1 MSITTNTTTTVTV
14 GRLTIASPAGR
25 SAELLCFCK
34 FNDANSGLAQ
44 AR

>member
-1 MSITTNTTTTVTV
+1 MSITKKNSETVTV
-14 GRLTIASPAGR
+14 GRLTMSSPAGR

-34 FNDANSGLAQ
+34 SYDAIPGFAQ

>member
-1 MSITTNTTTTVTV
+1 MSITQKTTATVTV

-34 FNDANSGLAQ
+34 SYDANPGFAQ

>member
-1 MSITTNTTTTVTV
+1 MSIEKNTTETLTI

-34 FNDANSGLAQ
+34 SSDANPGFAQ

>member
-1 MSITTNTTTTVTV
+1 MSTTKNTTETVTV

-25 SAELLCFCK
+25 SAELMCFCK
-34 FNDANSGLAQ
+34 SYDANPGFAQ

>member
-1 MSITTNTTTTVTV
+1 MSSTTQTSATVTV
-14 GRLTIASPAGR
+14 GRLTIASPVGR

-34 FNDANSGLAQ
+34 SYDTNPGFAQ

>member
-1 MSITTNTTTTVTV
+1 MSITTTTSTTVTV

-25 SAELLCFCK
+25 SAEMLCFCK
-34 FNDANSGLAQ
+34 SYDANPGFAQ

>member
-1 MSITTNTTTTVTV
+1 MSITKQTSETVTV

-25 SAELLCFCK
+25 SAELLCFCRSY
-34 FNDANSGLAQ
+34 DAIPGFAQ

>member
-1 MSITTNTTTTVTV
+1 MSITNKTTATVTV

-25 SAELLCFCK
+25 SAEMLCFCMSS
-34 FNDANSGLAQ
+34 DAKPLFAQ

>member
-1 MSITTNTTTTVTV
+1 MSIATNTTETATI

-34 FNDANSGLAQ
+34 SRDADSGF
-44 AR
+44 ARVR

>member
-1 MSITTNTTTTVTV
+1 MTTTKKASTTVTV

-25 SAELLCFCK
+25 SAEMLCFCVSS
-34 FNDANSGLAQ
+34 DANPAFAQ

>member
-1 MSITTNTTTTVTV
+1 MSITKKTSETVTV

-34 FNDANSGLAQ
+34 SSDAIPGFAQ

>member
-1 MSITTNTTTTVTV
+1 MSIAKNTTKTVTV

-25 SAELLCFCK
+25 AAELLCFCK
-34 FNDANSGLAQ
+34 SRGEDLGFAP

>member
-1 MSITTNTTTTVTV
+1 MSITNKTTATVTV

-34 FNDANSGLAQ
+34 SYDANPGFAQ

>member
-1 MSITTNTTTTVTV
+1 MSITTQTSATVTV
-14 GRLTIASPAGR
+14 GRLTIASPVGR

-34 FNDANSGLAQ
+34 SYDANPGFAQ